1 MEKDKNI
8 GKRLD
13 GRYEITE
20 LIGEG
25 GMADVYK
32 GIDIV
37 DNKVIAIK
45 ILKKEF
51 AESEEFLRRFRNESK
66 AIAVLSHPNIVKI
79 YDVGFS
85 DKIQFIIM
93 EYIDGITLKE
103 YIENERVLSWKDAV
117 HFVTQILRALQ
128 HAHERG
134 IVHRDIK
141 PQNIMMFTDGTIKV
155 MDFGIAKFAR
165 EEGKTATDQAI
176 GTVHYISPEQARGD
190 VTDAKSDLY
199 SVGVML
205 YEMLTGQKPFDT
217 DNPVSIAVMHMQN
230 VATLPRRINPDIPE
244 PLEEIIVHAM
254 EKNPA
259 DRYQTALEM
268 LRDIDRFKA
277 DPDVRFGYIT
287 KSKNQ
292 DSGMRTR
299 YFRPVTENI
308 ETPLQNQQNHYRN
321 EYTEKHNV
329 PQNDVYSEDDVMYDT
344 YDEDYSDLDEEETK
358 SKSLFVPVLSAVT
371 VVVIMVAVF
380 FIATLVKGV
389 FSDEGKK
396 SSSEFAMPQL
406 VGMDYNQ
413 AHEAYP
419 NLDIQVDSTEYSDL
433 EKDKIFEQSIPEG
446 DGVKKGEIVKV
457 KVSLGSKTIKVPN
470 VINYHYITAGEALRA
485 AGLEVEFQYQANDEV
500 DEELVFDTEP
510 AALEE
515 VKPGSTVL
523 VYVSKG
529 SDVEEIEM
537 TNFVGK
543 QIEDAKV
550 QCGVWGIS
558 VKTEKK
564 DSSEAEGTILKQSI
578 KSGEKVPADST
589 ITFTVS
595 TGKEPEGDVD
605 MKFYFPGN
613 ATGRFT
619 ITAYQNGVAIYQS
632 FTLSA
637 DYSKENLVTVRGKGT
652 NEEIT
657 MVLTNL
663 SNNLTAVLGKYNMNF
678 EEGTFTAVEEDIDG
692 AFTIVDGLYKEP
704 EQTQAPEPETEA
716 PKSETEAPADDS
728 SSEEGGE

>member
-1 MEKDKNI
+1 
-8 GKRLD
+8 
-13 GRYEITE
+13 
-20 LIGEG
+20 
-25 GMADVYK
+25 
-32 GIDIV
+32 
-37 DNKVIAIK
+37 
-45 ILKKEF
+45 
-51 AESEEFLRRFRNESK
+51 
-66 AIAVLSHPNIVKI
+66 
-79 YDVGFS
+79 
-85 DKIQFIIM
+85 
-93 EYIDGITLKE
+93 
-103 YIENERVLSWKDAV
+103 
-117 HFVTQILRALQ
+117 
-128 HAHERG
+128 
-134 IVHRDIK
+134 
-141 PQNIMMFTDGTIKV
+141 
-155 MDFGIAKFAR
+155 
-165 EEGKTATDQAI
+165 
-176 GTVHYISPEQARGD
+176 
-190 VTDAKSDLY
+190 
-199 SVGVML
+199 
-205 YEMLTGQKPFDT
+205 
-217 DNPVSIAVMHMQN
+217 
-230 VATLPRRINPDIPE
+230 
-244 PLEEIIVHAM
+244 M

-308 ETPLQNQQNHYRN
+308 ETPPQNQQNHYRN

-389 FSDEGKK
+389 FSAEGKK

-537 TNFVGK
+537 TDFVGK

-704 EQTQAPEPETEA
+704 EQTQATEPETEA